1 MPGMQGLI
9 ITLAIVFLI
18 GIIIGFYLRQARIN
32 ELTEG
37 LKRSQKRQE
46 ELEIEHQQR
55 LQAATEQLQRDY
67 ETQLAERIE
76 AYQAQHEAHS
86 EQLEAE
92 YQARYGAL
100 VPAVTAEEAQ
110 AHREANLAVEQQ
122 LRRQYETRLREAAV
136 KLQRAYDDHLRQK
149 LAAAR
154 QAYDLDYEKRL
165 TVALE
170 RHHDDLLERSQAL
183 DSDVANRLQMMQ
195 GGSAVPTPS
204 GPDPSQIARWRQEIE
219 AEVRSDYE
227 TRLAEKIEQYQE
239 ELSRR
244 TEDLQQEMESRLLFL
259 TQARPDPSGLP
270 GEDTPL
276 NLEDLINAAIDNAV
290 AEITPDVA
298 NRLQMMQGG
307 SVVPTPS
314 GPDPSQSDPLDTL
327 LGEGTPGDDALLSSL
342 ESLQD
347 LNP

>member
-9 ITLAIVFLI
+9 ITLAIAFLI

-37 LKRSQKRQE
+37 LKRSQKRPD
-46 ELEIEHQQR
+46 ELEVEHQQR
-55 LQAATEQLQRDY
+55 LQAATDQLQRDY
-67 ETQLAERIE
+67 EGQLAERIE
-76 AYQAQHEAHS
+76 AYQLQYEARS

-92 YQARYGAL
+92 YQARYKAL
-100 VPAVTAEEAQ
+100 IPTATVPEAQ
-110 AHREANLAVEQQ
+110 AYSSPASAQETNLAVEQQ

-149 LAAAR
+149 LAEAR
-154 QAYDLDYEKRL
+154 QAYDRDYERRL
-165 TVALE
+165 TAALE
-170 RHHDDLLERSQAL
+170 RHHDELLERSQGL
-183 DSDVANRLQMMQ
+183 DPDVANRLQMMQ
-195 GGSAVPTPS
+195 SGSPMPIAP
-204 GPDPSQIARWRQEIE
+204 GPDAAQIARWRQEIE

-244 TEDLQQEMESRLLFL
+244 TEDLQHQMESRLQFL
-259 TQARPDPSGLP
+259 IQSRPIPSDLP
-270 GEDTPL
+270 GEQSSL
-276 NLEDLINAAIDNAV
+276 NLEDLINAAIDSAA
-290 AEITPDVA
+290 AEATP
-298 NRLQMMQGG
+298 G
-307 SVVPTPS
+307 SDS
-314 GPDPSQSDPLDTL
+314 LDTL
-327 LGEGTPGDDALLSSL
+327 LAEGTLGDEATAELLSSL

>member
-9 ITLAIVFLI
+9 ISLAIVFLV

-46 ELEIEHQQR
+46 ELEVEHQQR

-67 ETQLAERIE
+67 EGQLAERIE
-76 AYQAQHEAHS
+76 AYQAQHEARS

-92 YQARYGAL
+92 YQARYRAF
-100 VPAVTAEEAQ
+100 VPAATLEEPQ
-110 AHREANLAVEQQ
+110 AYRETSPVVEQQ

-149 LAAAR
+149 LAEAR
-154 QAYDLDYEKRL
+154 QAYDRDYEKRL
-165 TVALE
+165 TAALD
-170 RHHDDLLERSQAL
+170 RHHDELLKRSESIDA
-183 DSDVANRLQMMQ
+183 DAANRLQMMQ
-195 GGSAVPTPS
+195 GSSPIAIAS
-204 GPDPSQIARWRQEIE
+204 SPDPEQIARWRQDIE
-219 AEVRSDYE
+219 AKVRSEYE
-227 TRLAEKIEQYQE
+227 MRLAEKIEQYQG

-244 TEDLQQEMESRLLFL
+244 TEDLDQQMEGRLRSLAQSNP
-259 TQARPDPSGLP
+259 TADNLP
-270 GEDTPL
+270 GEESPL

-290 AEITPDVA
+290 ADT
-298 NRLQMMQGG
+298 
-307 SVVPTPS
+307 TPS
-314 GPDPSQSDPLDTL
+314 SDSLDSL
-327 LGEGTPGDDALLSSL
+327 LGEVNPGDEATAELLSSL
-342 ESLQD
+342 ERLQD

>member
-9 ITLAIVFLI
+9 ISLAIVFLI

-37 LKRSQKRQE
+37 LKRNQKRQE
-46 ELEIEHQQR
+46 ELEVEHQQR

-67 ETQLAERIE
+67 ESQLAERIE
-76 AYQAQHEAHS
+76 AYQVQHEARS

-92 YQARYGAL
+92 YQARHGAL
-100 VPAVTAEEAQ
+100 APAVTGEEAQ
-110 AHREANLAVEQQ
+110 PYSPSVPALETNLAVEQQ

-149 LAAAR
+149 LAEAR
-154 QAYDLDYEKRL
+154 QAYDREYEKRL
-165 TVALE
+165 TAVLE
-170 RHHDDLLERSQAL
+170 RHHDELLERSQGVDPDA
-183 DSDVANRLQMMQ
+183 ANRLQMMQ
-195 GGSAVPTPS
+195 ESVPPPTPS
-204 GPDPSQIARWRQEIE
+204 GPDSDQIARWRQEVE
-219 AEVRSDYE
+219 AEVRADYE

-244 TEDLQQEMESRLLFL
+244 TEDLQQEMENRLQVLTQSRL
-259 TQARPDPSGLP
+259 TPSDRSA
-270 GEDTPL
+270 EETPL
-276 NLEDLINAAIDNAV
+276 NLEDLINAAIDNAS
-290 AEITPDVA
+290 AEATP
-298 NRLQMMQGG
+298 G
-307 SVVPTPS
+307 SDS
-314 GPDPSQSDPLDTL
+314 LDTL
-327 LGEGTPGDDALLSSL
+327 LGEGSPGDQATAELLSSL